1 VADGMGVL
9 LAGSEPYG
17 QLALAL
23 AATAAVSLQLLTQFC
38 LVLRHGPVP

>member
-1 VADGMGVL
+1 MGVL